1 MKLSTVLSKLDAGSA
16 EKTAAAAPAPSAPS
30 PASTPANERLKQA
43 LNDAIGSPA
52 ANDKTAA
59 APVTP
64 AASPVA
70 DMTKIA
76 ADLAAAE
83 HEALVKEANLY
94 GAAVADGMVARL
106 AQYGL
111 TADKIASAAPSPAPV
126 PAGDDFAKFASENP
140 DLVREAAELGFNNT
154 VAHIEKLSEAAYVKA
169 YNETVEGLYKVA
181 HHCFTT
187 GFKETLAMIGGAR

>member
-1 MKLSTVLSKLDAGSA
+1 MKLSTVLSKLDAGGA

-30 PASTPANERLKQA
+30 PASTPASERLKQA
-43 LNDAIGSPA
+43 LNDAIASPA
-52 ANDKTAA
+52 PANDKTAA
-59 APVTP
+59 APAV
-64 AASPVA
+64 SPVA

-111 TADKIASAAPSPAPV
+111 TADKIASAPAAPAASTPV
-126 PAGDDFAKFASENP
+126 GDDFAKFASENP
-140 DLVREAAELGFNNT
+140 DLVREAAELGFSTT
-154 VAHIEKLSEAAYVKA
+154 VAQIEKLSEAAYVKA

-187 GFKETLAMIGGAR
+187 GFKETLAMIGSAR